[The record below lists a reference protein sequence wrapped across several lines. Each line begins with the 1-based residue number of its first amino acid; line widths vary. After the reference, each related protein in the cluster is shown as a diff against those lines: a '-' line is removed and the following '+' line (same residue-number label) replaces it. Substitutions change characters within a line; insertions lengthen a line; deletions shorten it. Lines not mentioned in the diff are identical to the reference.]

1 MSTQTQ
7 SQGMGAREAGRPLPT
22 QWQGGDAVITIGI
35 TGGIGSGKSTASH
48 ILAELGAEVID
59 ADKVGHKIYLPDTP
73 AWREIVAAFG
83 EGVLAPDRTIDR
95 TKLGPI
101 VFSHPDAL
109 RQLNA
114 ITHGKIFSYIQGQID
129 YMRQKQATRVVVVEA
144 AILLEAGWRSL
155 VDQLWVVVTEV
166 EVAIARLKAYK
177 NFTEDQARVRIAAQ
191 LSNEERVVQADK
203 VIWNNTDLPALRQA
217 VEAAWRSLH

>member
-1 MSTQTQ
+1 
-7 SQGMGAREAGRPLPT
+7 
-22 QWQGGDAVITIGI
+22 VITVGI
-35 TGGIGSGKSTASH
+35 TGGIGSGKSTASQ
-48 ILAELGAEVID
+48 ILGELGAEVID
-59 ADKVGHKIYLPDTP
+59 ADKVGHRIYLPDTP

-95 TKLGPI
+95 AKLGPL
-101 VFSHPDAL
+101 VFSNPEAL

-144 AILLEAGWRSL
+144 AILLEAGWRAL

-177 NFTEDQARVRIAAQ
+177 NFTEDQARARIAAQ

-217 VEAAWRSLH
+217 VAAAWHSLDSGACVR

>member
-1 MSTQTQ
+1 
-7 SQGMGAREAGRPLPT
+7 
-22 QWQGGDAVITIGI
+22 VITIGI
-35 TGGIGSGKSTASH
+35 TGGIGSGKSTASQ
-48 ILAELGAEVID
+48 ILGELGAEVID
-59 ADKVGHKIYLPDTP
+59 ADIVTHKIYLPDTP

-101 VFSHPDAL
+101 VFSNPDAL

-114 ITHGKIFSYIQGQID
+114 ITHGKIFAYIQGQID
-129 YMRQKQATRVVVVEA
+129 YMRDKQATPVIVVEA
-144 AILLEAGWRSL
+144 AILLEAGWRAL
-155 VDQLWVVVTEV
+155 VDQLWVVVTDV

-177 NFTEDQARVRIAAQ
+177 NFTEDQACARIAAQ
-191 LSNEERVVQADK
+191 LSNTERMAQADK

-217 VEAAWRSLH
+217 VTAAWGSLGLTPVA